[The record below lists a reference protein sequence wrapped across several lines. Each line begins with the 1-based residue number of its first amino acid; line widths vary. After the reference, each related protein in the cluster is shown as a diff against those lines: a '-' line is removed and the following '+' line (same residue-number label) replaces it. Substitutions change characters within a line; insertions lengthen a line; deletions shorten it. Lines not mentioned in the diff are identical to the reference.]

1 MNRDHNPLRRHLL
14 LAALAAPAALL
25 AAPAFATPKKRDWR
39 AVILDRDRVL
49 QLSRPQA
56 GESATFCY
64 YRKASG
70 WDRRGYSMACSLL
83 RDVTSKRT
91 VAMSPK
97 LIDLLYLIQ
106 AWLRL
111 NKLPSA
117 ITVNSGYRTPEYN
130 SSLEG
135 AAKNSMH
142 VRAMAADIR
151 IPGVSTEKIAQL
163 AKAIGVGGVGIYPA
177 KNFIHVDIGRI
188 RTWRAEWYMP
198 VEESWLAEFSFDQI
212 DQALLFDGAPD
223 LNRLVYV

>member
-1 MNRDHNPLRRHLL
+1 MKQEHSPLRRQIL
-14 LAALAAPAALL
+14 LATLAAPMALL
-25 AAPAFATPKKRDWR
+25 AAPAHSAPQKRDWR

-56 GESATFCY
+56 GEAATFCY

-70 WDRRGYSMACSLL
+70 WDRRGYSMACTLL
-83 RDVTSKRT
+83 RDVASKRT

-117 ITVNSGYRTPEYN
+117 ITINSGYRTPEYN
-130 SSLEG
+130 SKLEG

-163 AKAIGVGGVGIYPA
+163 AKAIGVGGVGIYPS

-188 RTWRAEWYMP
+188 RTWRAEWHMP
-198 VEESWLAEFSFDQI
+198 ADESWLAEYSSDHI
-212 DQALLFDGAPD
+212 DQTLRLDGMPD
-223 LNRLVYV
+223 MNHIVYA